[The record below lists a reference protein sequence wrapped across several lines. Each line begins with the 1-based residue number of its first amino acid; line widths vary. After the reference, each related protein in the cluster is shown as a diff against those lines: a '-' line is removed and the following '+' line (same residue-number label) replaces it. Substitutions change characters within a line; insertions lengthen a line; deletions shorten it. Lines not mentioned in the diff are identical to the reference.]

1 MVSGAVILT
10 PLFLPP
16 IDWFAAAAGKAVIL
30 DGSLRYERQTEMHR
44 CRIKGPGGPQS
55 LIVPVKKQSKYG
67 PVREAVIDNSRNW
80 ARHMRASLKTA
91 YGRAPFFQYY
101 EGLLE
106 LLVPEENLMNLNQ
119 RLIEWLFDEIGWP
132 SPVVDATVSA
142 ANGGKSGLSLNTH
155 FTPLPYWQ
163 PFGTFAP
170 NLSVVDALF
179 QLGPG
184 LTDYLLRC
192 TEAPTEP

>member
-1 MVSGAVILT
+1 MVSGAVIFP

-16 IDWFAAAAGKAVIL
+16 IDWFATAMGKAVIL

-44 CRIKGPGGPQS
+44 CRIKGPSGPQS

-67 PVREAVIDNSRNW
+67 PLREAVIDNSRNW
-80 ARHMRASLKTA
+80 SRPMRASLKTA

-106 LLVPEENLMNLNQ
+106 QLVPEEYLMNLNQ
-119 RLIEWLFDEIGWP
+119 RLIGWLFDELGWP
-132 SPVVDATVSA
+132 APVVDATVSA
-142 ANGGKSGLSLNTH
+142 ANAEKSGQSLPQH

-163 PFGTFAP
+163 PFGAFAP

-192 TEAPTEP
+192 TVASKEP